1 MEKIIHL
8 ASGIR
13 IGVDVGGVVH
23 GFCAGDI
30 ITADERHCK
39 WNGKEVVVEGFAGDI
54 QGKPSVIW
62 CRVATEKTCDC
73 AHNPEGLRLVKI
85 AMPPARISA
94 I

>member
-39 WNGKEVVVEGFAGDI
+39 WNGKEVVVE
-54 QGKPSVIW
+54 KEEEEEPW
-62 CRVATEKTCDC
+62 
-73 AHNPEGLRLVKI
+73 LRHI
-85 AMPPARISA
+85 
-94 I
+94 

>member
-13 IGVDVGGVVH
+13 IGVEVGGVVH

-39 WNGKEVVVEGFAGDI
+39 WKGKKVIVEGFAGGE
-54 QGKPSVIW
+54 QGKPAVIW
-62 CRVATEKTCDC
+62 GRVATEEKCDC
-73 AHNPEGLRLVKI
+73 AHDPEGLFLLRR
-85 AMPPARISA
+85 AAQ
-94 I
+94 